1 MSKAFLYFKSKGRRA
16 FTNTSITNDDHFLE
30 CRTMG
35 VARNIEKY
43 LRSNQIEYS
52 LLEHAYAE
60 GSFNTALVAKID
72 NRCLAKGVLLRDE
85 DFHYTLCVLPS
96 SHKILRHTLNQI
108 FDRHMHLVE
117 EDELVQFFK
126 DCEAGAVPVLGKAYG
141 LDMIWDEELKESDVI
156 YMEAGDHRHL
166 ICIKQPDFSKLMEN
180 TLHDHFSV
188 NRSRHY
194 QAPIHVRHTYDSI

>member
-1 MSKAFLYFKSKGRRA
+1 
-16 FTNTSITNDDHFLE
+16 
-30 CRTMG
+30 MG

-43 LRSNQIEYS
+43 LTTNHIKYS

-60 GSFNTALVAKID
+60 GSFNTAQIAKID
-72 NRCLAKGVLLRDE
+72 NHALAKGVLLRDE

-117 EDELVQFFK
+117 EDELLQFFK
-126 DCEAGAVPVLGKAYG
+126 DCEAGAVPVVGKAYG
-141 LDMIWDEELKESDVI
+141 IDVIWDDELLDNEVI

-166 ICIKQPDFSKLMEN
+166 ICIKQPEFSKLMRN
-180 TLHDHFSV
+180 TLHDHFSAS
-188 NRSRHY
+188 RHRHY
-194 QAPIHVRHTYDSI
+194 QPPAHVRNTYESI

>member
-1 MSKAFLYFKSKGRRA
+1 
-16 FTNTSITNDDHFLE
+16 
-30 CRTMG
+30 MG

-43 LRSNQIEYS
+43 LKRNHINYS

-60 GSFNTALVAKID
+60 GSFNTARVAKID
-72 NRCLAKGVLLRDE
+72 NHCLAKGVLLRDE

-117 EDELVQFFK
+117 EDELAQFFS
-126 DCEAGAVPVLGKAYG
+126 DCEAGAVPAIGKAYG
-141 LDMIWDEELKESDVI
+141 LDVIWDEELLANDVI

-166 ICIKQPDFSKLMEN
+166 IAIDQSEFFKLMQD
-180 TLHDHFSV
+180 TLHDHFSAS
-188 NRSRHY
+188 RARHY
-194 QAPIHVRHTYDSI
+194 QTPVHVRHTYDAL

>member
-1 MSKAFLYFKSKGRRA
+1 
-16 FTNTSITNDDHFLE
+16 
-30 CRTMG
+30 MG

-43 LRSNQIEYS
+43 LTHNQIEYS

-60 GSFNTALVAKID
+60 GSFNTARVAKID
-72 NRCLAKGVLLRDE
+72 NHCLAKGVLLRDE

-126 DCEAGAVPVLGKAYG
+126 DCEAGAVPVVGKAYG
-141 LDMIWDEELKESDVI
+141 IDVIWDDELIENDII

-166 ICIKQPDFSKLMEN
+166 ICIKQPEFTKLMQN
-180 TLHDHFSV
+180 TLHDHFSA
-188 NRSRHY
+188 NRNRHY
-194 QAPIHVRHTYDSI
+194 QTPTHVRHTYDSI

>member
-1 MSKAFLYFKSKGRRA
+1 
-16 FTNTSITNDDHFLE
+16 
-30 CRTMG
+30 MG
-35 VARNIEKY
+35 VATNIEKY
-43 LRSNQIEYS
+43 LQNNQIEYS

-60 GSFNTALVAKID
+60 GSFNTARIAQID

-126 DCEAGAVPVLGKAYG
+126 DCEAGAVPIVGRAYG
-141 LDMIWDEELKESDVI
+141 IDVIWDDELITNEVI

-166 ICIKQPDFSKLMEN
+166 ICINQNEFFKLMEN
-180 TLHDHFSV
+180 TLHDHFSASR
-188 NRSRHY
+188 NRHY
-194 QAPIHVRHTYDSI
+194 QTPIHIRHTYDTV